1 MKKKRCEAYICYY
14 CQKEKGHKGKHYNE
28 MVGEW

>member
-1 MKKKRCEAYICYY
+1 LKFEEKVSGMLW

-28 MVGEW
+28 MIGEW